1 MLEGK
6 RRTLDTESRRQSAT
20 WWSEPFEISE
30 AGTAQLHYLQ
40 GVDRRTRLAK
50 RFKQIVRAIE
60 KDQGGS
66 ERLSEARQQL
76 IRRFA
81 ATAVLAEQIEA
92 RLAGGEEVNA
102 QEHALL
108 SSSLVRLVQRIGIN
122 RTAKDITP
130 TLSQYRAEFEDAE
143 ANQEQESEDAA

>member
-1 MLEGK
+1 MPP
-6 RRTLDTESRRQSAT
+6 RRPKPPSP
-20 WWSEPFEISE
+20 EPRNF
-30 AGTAQLHYLQ
+30 HYLQ
-40 GVDRRTRLAK
+40 GVDRRTQLAK
-50 RFKQIVRAIE
+50 RFKEIVAAIE
-60 KDQGGS
+60 KDQGGGA
-66 ERLSEARQQL
+66 RLSEARMQL

-81 ATAVLAEQIEA
+81 ATAVLAEQIEV
-92 RLAGGEEVNA
+92 RLASGEEINA